1 MAILIEIPLSYKNK
15 VINDNGKL
23 WIDELD
29 NLVEKYIH
37 KFKLKN
43 IVLISKLT
51 INFVFYAYS
60 DIYGD
65 VVVKFCKSYEGIRDE
80 INFIKNCN
88 SNYMVKMHYYDYNDK
103 VIILE
108 RIKPG
113 DTLDKFGDINYRL
126 KVVKLIYDDIYS
138 NVCNDNCKRYYTSF
152 CNKAN
157 NSVIIN
163 NLDNECKLML
173 KTAFEF
179 YSEIEKSNLE
189 ECVLHRDL
197 HYKNILKSD
206 NTFKVI
212 DPHGVFGYRVFEL
225 PQIIKSELKIID
237 NNDLTLNDV
246 ILKVSKCFN
255 FDFEMVCKV
264 LYIDTVEK
272 MLYFTLTSYEKE
284 YIYDCKNICNE
295 IISYL

>member
-1 MAILIEIPLSYKNK
+1 MIEIPLNYKNK
-15 VINDNGKL
+15 VINDNGESWL
-23 WIDELD
+23 YELD
-29 NLVEKYIH
+29 KLIEKYIY

-43 IVLISKLT
+43 IVLVSELT

-65 VVVKFCKSYEGIRDE
+65 VVVKFGKSYEGIRDE

-88 SNYMVKMHYYDYNDK
+88 SDHIVKMHYYNYEDK

-113 DTLDKFGDINYRL
+113 YTLDKFGDIDYRL
-126 KVVKLIYDDIYS
+126 KVVKLIYDDIEFY
-138 NVCNDNCKRYYTSF
+138 VDNSDCKKYYTSF

-157 NSVIIN
+157 NEIIIN
-163 NLDNECKLML
+163 NLDNESKLML
-173 KTAFEF
+173 NNAIGF
-179 YSEIEKSNLE
+179 YSEIEKLDLE
-189 ECVLHRDL
+189 EGTLHRDL
-197 HYKNILKSD
+197 HYKNILKD
-206 NTFKVI
+206 ANTFKII
-212 DPHGVFGYRVFEL
+212 DPHGIWGYRIFEL

-237 NNDLTLNDV
+237 NNNLKLNNI
-246 ILKVSKCFN
+246 ILKIAKYFE
-255 FDFEMVCKV
+255 FDFETVCKV

-272 MLYFTLTSYEKE
+272 ILYFTLALYEQK
-284 YIYDCKNICNE
+284 YIYDCKNICKE